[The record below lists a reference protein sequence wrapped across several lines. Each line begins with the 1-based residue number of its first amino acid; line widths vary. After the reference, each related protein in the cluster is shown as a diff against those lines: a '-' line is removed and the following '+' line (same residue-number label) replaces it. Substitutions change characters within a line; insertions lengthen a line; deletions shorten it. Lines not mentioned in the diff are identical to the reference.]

1 VKETIKEHFEKEA
14 PDFDATIF
22 KLVPFYPDMIEA
34 LVSALPFHES
44 KAITL
49 LDLGCGTGSV
59 SKKVKDRY
67 EKAHITCLD
76 FAANMID
83 VAKTRLKAYPDVKYI
98 TCDFYNFDFDQ
109 KYDAIVS
116 SLALHHLRTQDDK
129 KAFYKKIFDHLNA
142 DGVFYN
148 ADIILGSN
156 EYLQDLYMAKWKAF
170 MRKSISEEEINSLWI
185 LKHKN
190 EDRPEELMRQ
200 LAWLRAIGFTG
211 IDVVWK
217 YYNFAVYGG
226 SKRK

>member
-1 VKETIKEHFEKEA
+1 
-14 PDFDATIF
+14 
-22 KLVPFYPDMIEA
+22 MIEA
-34 LVSALPFHES
+34 LIAALPFHES
-44 KAITL
+44 QQITL

-67 EKAHITCLD
+67 KNAHLTCLD

-83 VAKTRLKAYPDVKYI
+83 VAKSRLKACPDVKYI

-129 KAFYKKIFDHLNA
+129 KTFYMKIFDHLNN

-148 ADIILGSN
+148 ADIILGSS
-156 EYLQDLYMAKWKAF
+156 EHLQNLYMAKWKAF
-170 MRKSISEEEINSLWI
+170 MRKSISDEEVNSLWI
-185 LKHKN
+185 FKYKD
-190 EDRPEELMRQ
+190 EDKPEELVRQ
-200 LAWLRAIGFTG
+200 LEWLRAIGFKE

-226 SKRK
+226 RKRK